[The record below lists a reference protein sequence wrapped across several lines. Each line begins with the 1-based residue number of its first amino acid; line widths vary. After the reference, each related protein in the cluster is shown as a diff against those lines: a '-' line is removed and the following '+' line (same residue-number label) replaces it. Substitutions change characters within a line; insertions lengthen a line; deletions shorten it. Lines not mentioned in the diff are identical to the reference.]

1 MNINIEVDTSNASDL
16 MFQAED
22 VEMVDD
28 IVRLLMGDGSVAFI
42 TETPTIYE
50 SEEEEEEEEEVDLPQ
65 SDEEEEESSTGVHT
79 DDVGM
84 FAEEELEV
92 FADPNDT
99 ETYTVEGRYNVEE
112 DYDKDAATTV
122 QRTKGF

>member
-1 MNINIEVDTSNASDL
+1 
-16 MFQAED
+16 

-50 SEEEEEEEEEVDLPQ
+50 SEEEEEVDLPQ
-65 SDEEEEESSTGVHT
+65 SDEEEESSTGVPT
-79 DDVGM
+79 EPVDM

-92 FADPNDT
+92 YADPNDT
-99 ETYTVEGRYNVEE
+99 ETYAVEGTYNVEE
-112 DYDKDAATTV
+112 DYDKDAAAKRGTS
-122 QRTKGF
+122 F